1 MRILAIAETFNF
13 NNYTRRAT
21 FESISEFCNLDYL
34 VVNNQFKREEIIADF
49 NKDKIIQIKSFSPKR
64 SKLFKL
70 ESRFLQIYYKRKL
83 KDYDLVVITS
93 PNQEFLIKSLP
104 KGAIIVFLISD
115 PYHLMGETENLTIK
129 SKMVNILKYSDII
142 LTTSKNLKEIYL
154 PKYFNYSN
162 QNNVF
167 YWPNCVN
174 EKKWTL
180 NLFEKENTE
189 PNKRKVIGFAGNFMN
204 ITDVELLDLITTE
217 FKEYS
222 FRIAGKISFESHRE
236 LLNKVFAKA
245 NVEYLNFI
253 PYDDLPKEV
262 YTWDV
267 CLLLD
272 KQSEYASYHHHNK
285 IYQYLALGKPVVS
298 FDYLTDYDAFRDSIY
313 LSSDRKEYISNI
325 KRAIEEPIIDNI
337 HKEERKTI
345 ANRNSNIKRASEFM
359 AIVNRFK
366 SE

>member
-21 FESISEFCNLDYL
+21 FESIGEFSDLNYL
-34 VVNNQFKREEIIADF
+34 VVNNQFKSEEVIADF
-49 NKDKIIQIKSFSPKR
+49 NKDKIIQIKSFLPKR

-70 ESRFLQIYYKRKL
+70 ESQFLQFYYKRKL
-83 KDYDLVVITS
+83 KNYDLIIITS
-93 PNQEFLIKSLP
+93 PNQEFLLKSLP
-104 KGAIIVFLISD
+104 KRAVVIFLISD
-115 PYHLMGETENLTIK
+115 PYHLMGDIENKTIK
-129 SKMVNILKYSDII
+129 AKTVNILKYSDII
-142 LTTSKNLKEIYL
+142 LTTSKNLGKIYL

-162 QNNVF
+162 QSNVF

-174 EKKWTL
+174 EKIWSL
-180 NLFEKENTE
+180 NVLEEEKIGPDE
-189 PNKRKVIGFAGNFMN
+189 RKVIGFAGNFMN

-217 FKEYS
+217 FKECS
-222 FRIAGKISFESHRE
+222 FRIAGKVSFESHRE
-236 LLNKVFAKA
+236 LLDKVFAKA

-298 FDYLTDYDAFRDSIY
+298 FDYIRDYDMFRDSIY
-313 LSSDRKEYISNI
+313 LSNDRNEYISNI
-325 KRAIEEPIIDNI
+325 KRAIEELTFDNI
-337 HKEERKTI
+337 LIESRKAI
-345 ANRNSNIKRASEFM
+345 ANQNSNRNRASEFM
-359 AIVNRFK
+359 AIVNKFK
-366 SE
+366 TE